1 MQPNREINALLALI
15 DDPDE
20 EVFQTVEK
28 RLMSYGSPLIPQ
40 LENLWENTI
49 SEDVQERIEMVIHR
63 IQFIDLKQELV
74 QWLQGDMDLLHGALL
89 VSKFAYPEL
98 QGIKS
103 LQEFEKMRRNLWLE
117 MNNFITPIE
126 QVKIFESILYNYY
139 KMQGGEINYSKP
151 DDFVIHKVIE
161 SKKGNVITNGILYIA
176 LAEKLDVPIRALRIP
191 RQFVLGYFSQQA
203 LFNQAFENDN
213 PAEKIKF
220 FIDPNSGTAFSH
232 KDMEQYFTRINL
244 SPAGRYFKPIS
255 NTGIIKMLFSQFARC
270 YDKPET
276 LYRKIELEELAE
288 MLKD

>member
-1 MQPNREINALLALI
+1 MQPNSEINALLALM

-20 EVFQTVEK
+20 EVYQTVEQ

-49 SEDVQERIEMVIHR
+49 SEEVQERIEMVIHR

-74 QWLQGDMDLLHGALL
+74 QWLKGDMDLLHGALL

-98 QGIKS
+98 QIIKP

-117 MNNFITPIE
+117 MNNFITPVE

-139 KMQGGEINYSKP
+139 KLRGGEINYSKP
-151 DDFVIHKVIE
+151 DDFVISKVIE
-161 SKKGNVITNGILYIA
+161 GKKGNALTNGILYIA

-203 LFNQAFENDN
+203 LFNQSFEDDN

-220 FIDPNSGTAFSH
+220 FVDPNSGTGFSH
-232 KDMEQYFTRINL
+232 KDMTQYFTRINL
-244 SPAGRYFKPIS
+244 APAGRYFKPVS

-270 YDKPET
+270 FDKPET
-276 LYRKIELEELAE
+276 LYRKTELEELAE

>member
-1 MQPNREINALLALI
+1 MQPNSEINALLALM

-20 EVFQTVEK
+20 EVYQTVEQ

-49 SEDVQERIEMVIHR
+49 SGDVQERIEMVIHR
-63 IQFIDLKQELV
+63 IQFMDLKQELV
-74 QWLQGDMDLLHGALL
+74 QWLKGDMDLLHGALL

-98 QGIKS
+98 QIIKP

-117 MNNFITPIE
+117 MNNFITPVE

-139 KMQGGEINYSKP
+139 KLRGGEINYSKP
-151 DDFVIHKVIE
+151 DDFVISKVIE
-161 SKKGNVITNGILYIA
+161 GKKGNALTTGILYIA

-203 LFNQAFENDN
+203 LFNQSFEDDN

-220 FIDPNSGTAFSH
+220 FVDPNSGTAFSH
-232 KDMEQYFTRINL
+232 KDMNQYFTRINL
-244 SPAGRYFKPIS
+244 APAGRYFKPVS
-255 NTGIIKMLFSQFARC
+255 NTGIIKMLLSQFARC
-270 YDKPET
+270 FDKPET
-276 LYRKIELEELAE
+276 LYRKTELEELAE

>member
-1 MQPNREINALLALI
+1 MQPNSEINALLALM

-20 EVFQTVEK
+20 EVYQTVEQ

-49 SEDVQERIEMVIHR
+49 SEEVQERIEMVIHR
-63 IQFIDLKQELV
+63 IQFMDLKQELV
-74 QWLQGDMDLLHGALL
+74 QWLKGDMDLLHGALL

-98 QGIKS
+98 QIIKP

-117 MNNFITPIE
+117 MNNFITPVE

-139 KMQGGEINYSKP
+139 KLRGGEINYSKT
-151 DDFVIHKVIE
+151 DDFVISKVIDG
-161 SKKGNVITNGILYIA
+161 KKGNALTTGILYIA

-203 LFNQAFENDN
+203 LFNQSFEDDN

-220 FIDPNSGTAFSH
+220 FVDPNSGTAFSH
-232 KDMEQYFTRINL
+232 KDMNQYFTRMNL
-244 SPAGRYFKPIS
+244 SPSGRYFKPIS
-255 NTGIIKMLFSQFARC
+255 NTGIIKVLFSQFARC
-270 YDKPET
+270 FDKPET
-276 LYRKIELEELAE
+276 LYRKNELEELAE

>member
-1 MQPNREINALLALI
+1 MQPNSEINALLSLI

-20 EVFQTVEK
+20 EVYQTVEQ
-28 RLMSYGSPLIPQ
+28 RLMSYGSPLIPD

-49 SEDVQERIEMVIHR
+49 SEEVQERIEMVIHR
-63 IQFIDLKQELV
+63 IQFIDLKQELL

-89 VSKFAYPEL
+89 VSKYAYPEL

-126 QVKIFESILYNYY
+126 QVKIFESILFNYY
-139 KMQGGEINYSKP
+139 KLRGGEINYSKP

-161 SKKGNVITNGILYIA
+161 SKKGHAITNGILYIA

-203 LFNQAFENDN
+203 LFNESFENDK
-213 PAEKIKF
+213 PSEKIKF

-255 NTGIIKMLFSQFARC
+255 NTGIIKMLFAQFARC
-270 YDKPET
+270 YDKPAT
-276 LYRKIELEELAE
+276 LYRKNELEELAE